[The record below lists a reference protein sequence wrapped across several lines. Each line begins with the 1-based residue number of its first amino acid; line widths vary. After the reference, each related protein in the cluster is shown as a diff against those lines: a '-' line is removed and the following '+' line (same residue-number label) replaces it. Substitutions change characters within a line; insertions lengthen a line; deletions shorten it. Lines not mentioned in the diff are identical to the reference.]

1 MKPISD
7 RYKTDEVGIVPSDIK
22 ATLDELFWSARPNLH
37 TPNPKILVVFSGT
50 NGIGKSTIAHKI
62 QTELQGLVLEN
73 DEVKK
78 ILIDKYPE
86 LSHRE
91 RSLLTWNYTMDL
103 YPKISDL
110 TPNGLI
116 VRDGVIDWYFD
127 RILPVFIEQGFTI
140 FTIAFSVS
148 KEKNIELIMK
158 RGDTATVSTELLI
171 NQIDEHQ
178 VHIERF
184 RKEYTP
190 DVMLSDQNLFD
201 HDFVLQILQEKIN
214 QLNKN
219 T

>member
-7 RYKTDEVGIVPSDIK
+7 RYKTDEVGVIRTDIK
-22 ATLDELFWSARPNLH
+22 EKLDTLFWKKRPNLNK
-37 TPNPKILVVFSGT
+37 TNPKILVIFSGT
-50 NGIGKSTIAHKI
+50 NGVGKSAIAQKI
-62 QTELQGLVLEN
+62 ETELSGLVLEN
-73 DEVKK
+73 DEIKK
-78 ILIDKYPE
+78 ILIREFPE

-91 RSLLTWNYTMDL
+91 RNLITWNYTMDL
-103 YPKISDL
+103 YSNISDR
-110 TPNGLI
+110 TENGLI
-116 VRDGVIDWYFD
+116 VRDGIIDWYFD
-127 RILPVFIEQGFTI
+127 RIIPLFVDKGYVI

-148 KEKNIELIMK
+148 KERNIKLILD

-171 NQIDEHQ
+171 NQIDEHT

-190 DVMLSDQNLFD
+190 DVMLSDENLFD

-214 QLNKN
+214 QLNQN